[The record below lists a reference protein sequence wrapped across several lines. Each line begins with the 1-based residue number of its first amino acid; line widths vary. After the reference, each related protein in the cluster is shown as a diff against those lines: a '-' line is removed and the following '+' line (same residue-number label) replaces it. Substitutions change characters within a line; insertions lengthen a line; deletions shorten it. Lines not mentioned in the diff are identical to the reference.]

1 MHLVA
6 DRLQKKFGATTA
18 VAEVT
23 FAAAPGEVL
32 GLLGP
37 NGAGKSTTI
46 SMLAGLMRPDGG
58 SVHIDGIPLGTG
70 ADPTKRR
77 LGLVTQEI
85 ALIDELPA
93 RMNLEFF
100 GGLYGLTGRLLAG
113 RIAAALELTSLG
125 DRAADVPKEFS
136 GGMRRRLNIAC
147 ALLHEPQILLL
158 DEPTVGVDPQS
169 RNAIFDTIEALA
181 GAGRTMVYTTHYMEE
196 VERLCDRVVII
207 DHGRVLAD
215 DTLTGLLAGAP
226 VSNTLTL
233 KYDVSPDGAALEEI
247 KNLPG
252 VIRVDLAG
260 PELSVSATDLGTA
273 APRVLERLAA
283 RGFSCQELTSRR
295 ANLEDVFLALT
306 GRTLR
311 DT

>member
-1 MHLVA
+1 MQLIA
-6 DRLQKKFGATTA
+6 DRLQKKFGAITA
-18 VAEVT
+18 VADVS
-23 FAAAPGEVL
+23 FATTPGKVL

-46 SMLAGLMRPDGG
+46 SMLAGLTKPDSG
-58 SVHIDGIPLGTG
+58 SVKIDGVTLGTG

-85 ALIDELPA
+85 ALLEELPA

-100 GGLYGLTGRLLAG
+100 GGLYGLAGRTLAA
-113 RIAAALELTSLG
+113 RIAAALELTSLA
-125 DRAADVPKEFS
+125 DRARDPPSEFS

-169 RNAIFDTIEALA
+169 RNAIFDTIEVLA
-181 GAGRTMVYTTHYMEE
+181 GEGRTLIYTTHYMEE
-196 VERLCDRVVII
+196 VERLCDRIVII
-207 DHGRVLAD
+207 DHGKVLAD
-215 DTLTGLLAGAP
+215 DTLAGLLASAP
-226 VSNTLTL
+226 VANKLTL
-233 KYDVSPDGAALEEI
+233 KYDLPPDGAALAEVA
-247 KNLPG
+247 KLPG
-252 VIRVDLAG
+252 VTNVDLAG
-260 PELSVSATDLGTA
+260 TELSVAATDLGTA

-295 ANLEDVFLALT
+295 SNLEDVFLALT

>member
-18 VAEVT
+18 VAEVS

-100 GGLYGLTGRLLAG
+100 GGLYGLSGRLLAG

-125 DRAADVPKEFS
+125 DRAGDAPKEFS

-196 VERLCDRVVII
+196 VERLCDRIVII

-215 DTLTGLLAGAP
+215 DTLTSLLASAP

-260 PELSVSATDLGTA
+260 RELSVSATDLGTA